1 MDYSLPPGSGQTEN
15 ISKSGILFRTS
26 RPIEA
31 NTPVELMM
39 EIPDFITMS
48 VAGPAIC
55 RGRVVRAGALPVLK
69 DRWAFAAAVLEFE
82 LARPFDPRRI

>member
-1 MDYSLPPGSGQTEN
+1 LCRNLETPEVTQKHYAG
-15 ISKSGILFRTS
+15 GILFRTS
-26 RPIEA
+26 HPIEA

-39 EIPDFITMS
+39 EIPDFITTS

-55 RGRVVRAGALPVLK
+55 RGRVVRAGALPVLE
-69 DRWAFAAAVLEFE
+69 DRWAFAATVLEFE